1 MANGG
6 DERMAFIACLQCVL
20 EQQIKPLER
29 VNGII
34 RHELKLSNAL
44 WVAINNWNAD
54 IRLKF
59 NFSVYNLIYL

>member
-6 DERMAFIACLQCVL
+6 GERMAFIACLQCVL
-20 EQQIKPLER
+20 EQQIKPR

-34 RHELKLSNAL
+34 RHELKLPNAF